1 MSKSLDILKDKLYNK
16 NEHIKMADY
25 GEKQMREF
33 IERASV
39 IVVGGG
45 AAGMMAAVTA
55 ARSGAEVILFEK
67 NEKLGR
73 KLRITGKGRCNV
85 TNDCDKNEFMSNVAT
100 NSKFLFAAI
109 SRFSTAD
116 TKEFFEDCG
125 VPLKTERGKRVFPVS
140 DKAQDI
146 VSAMENACVESGVRI
161 INKKV
166 DALVIENG
174 CVQGVVA
181 CGGCYGA
188 KKVIICTGGASYPRT
203 GSTGDGYRFAKSAG
217 HTVTEI
223 RPSLVPLVSKG
234 RLCAHLQ
241 GLSLKNI
248 GFKVK
253 DTTNGKIVYD
263 DFGEM
268 MFTHFGLTGPVVLS
282 ASAHLSDIESGKYVA
297 CIDMKPAL
305 DHKMLDA
312 RILSDFSEFINKDF
326 INSLD
331 SLLPQKM
338 IDPIVGLS
346 GIDPRKKVNSVTK
359 EEREKLVNL
368 IKNIEIPL
376 IGFRSID
383 EAIITKGGISV
394 SEVSPKTMESKIVSG
409 LYFAGEVLDLDA
421 YTGGFNLQ
429 IAFSTATLAGENAA
443 WSSFE

>member
-1 MSKSLDILKDKLYNK
+1 
-16 NEHIKMADY
+16 MADY
-25 GEKQMREF
+25 GEKQMRDF
-33 IERASV
+33 IERTSV

-67 NEKLGR
+67 NDRLGK

-85 TNDCDKNEFMSNVAT
+85 TNDCDKNEFMQNVAS

-146 VSAMENACVESGVRI
+146 VSAMERACVEAGVRI
-161 INKKV
+161 INRRV
-166 DALVIENG
+166 DSLIIEDG
-174 CVQGVVA
+174 KTVGVVA
-181 CGGCYGA
+181 GSENYGA
-188 KKVIICTGGASYPRT
+188 KSVIVCTGGASYPRT

-217 HTVTEI
+217 HKIVDI
-223 RPSLVPLVSKG
+223 KPSLVPLVAKG
-234 RLCAHLQ
+234 KLCAHLQ

-248 GFKVK
+248 AFKVRN
-253 DTTNGKIVYD
+253 TENGKIVFE

-282 ASAHLSDIESGKYVA
+282 ASAHLLDIESGKYTA
-297 CIDMKPAL
+297 YIDMKPAL
-305 DHKMLDA
+305 DNKTLDA
-312 RILSDFSEFINKDF
+312 RILSDFNECINKDF

-331 SLLPQKM
+331 ALLPQKM
-338 IDPIVGLS
+338 IDIVVGLS
-346 GIDPRKKVNSVTK
+346 GIDARKKVNSITK
-359 EEREKLVNL
+359 EEREKLVSV

-383 EAIITKGGISV
+383 EAIITKGGVSV
-394 SEVSPKTMESKIVSG
+394 NEVSPKTMESKLVSG